1 MIDYN
6 EKYISMIKEIIFSVI
21 DKNEYKVFMFG
32 SRAAQK
38 FKNYSDVDVGILGKK
53 PLGKLYYK
61 IINLIEESV
70 IPYKVDI
77 VDFALVDEQFKNI
90 ALQEI
95 EIWNDPEY
103 L

>member
-32 SRAAQK
+32 SRATQK

>member
-32 SRAAQK
+32 SRATQK

-77 VDFALVDEQFKNI
+77 VDFALVDEKFKNI

>member
-32 SRAAQK
+32 SRATQK

-95 EIWNDPEY
+95 EIWSDPEY

>member
-32 SRAAQK
+32 SRATQK

-53 PLGKLYYK
+53 PLGKVYYK

-77 VDFALVDEQFKNI
+77 VDFALVDEQFKKI

-103 L
+103 F

>member
-32 SRAAQK
+32 SRATQN

-53 PLGKLYYK
+53 PLGKVYYK

-77 VDFALVDEQFKNI
+77 VDFALVDEQFKKN

-103 L
+103 F

>member
-32 SRAAQK
+32 SRATQK

-70 IPYKVDI
+70 IPYNVDI

-90 ALQEI
+90 ALQKI

>member
-32 SRAAQK
+32 SRATQK

-90 ALQEI
+90 ALQKI

>member
-6 EKYISMIKEIIFSVI
+6 AKYISMIKEIIFSVI

-32 SRAAQK
+32 SRVTKK
-38 FKNYSDVDVGILGKK
+38 FNSYSDVDVGILGKK
-53 PLGKLYYK
+53 PLGKVYYK
-61 IINLIEESV
+61 IINRIEESI

-77 VDFALVDEQFKNI
+77 IDFALVDEKFKKI

-103 L
+103 S